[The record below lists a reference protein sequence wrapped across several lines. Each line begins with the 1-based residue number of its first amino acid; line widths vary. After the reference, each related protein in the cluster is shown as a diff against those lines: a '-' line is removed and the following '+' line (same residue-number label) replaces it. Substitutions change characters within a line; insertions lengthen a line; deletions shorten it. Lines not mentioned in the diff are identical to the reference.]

1 MSFRKIFY
9 LMAALV
15 MTFGANDLFAQ
26 EAAPRGT
33 RVRLV
38 SPDSAAW
45 AGIGKTIKVNVLR
58 TKTLAPTLNTVIVA
72 LRADSLAPSGQ
83 ASLTTASF
91 SADSLGLLGSGAG
104 ANRYVDTLTA
114 ANGAGSSVDTFKFTF
129 TVTVGDPEASK
140 VFAQAFIVDGNSAT
154 AVHKLNNLNTTA
166 MSTVTGFTD
175 PVGDKKFVKVDGLRP
190 VNGSIFDSVLVDTAA
205 STANFPGT
213 TSRAFKIGDQVKLK
227 MHVKN
232 FNAATAKFGIYDN
245 AFTHA
250 DSALYSK
257 TFTAAQVVSATNGIR
272 DSFTIT
278 AGQFK
283 INGGAKKNNL
293 RTSVIAFLVDN
304 AGNLSANSSTSASAE
319 GYSQAITYVIDSN
332 APTVTI
338 AHPDSTTDRFTGR
351 VDTSITYR
359 QDGGAVSATTFSL
372 SPLKFKANEGT
383 SQRWAITGT
392 DTAEYNG
399 TSSTADISFVT
410 TDSFSASK
418 TAKGGKEFDL
428 SVVVTDSVG
437 NKTTKSVSKVVHDQI
452 APVVSNLFPQSAS
465 LPEDKINNITRH
477 PVFQISEVADS
488 ISVRFV
494 QAGSSPPD
502 VATQSVSTSK
512 LSTVGSDISVTVNDS
527 LITGSAYSLQVHIY
541 DTARNKTTSRGNVGF
556 TTLDTLTFDKN
567 FQNPTADSFTVSV
580 NEDSVLAGQS
590 MTLTVTAID
599 SKLTRQAGATRKAV
613 TYNKSGVLLSASSG
627 TDAVTTVSFWGLG
640 VTDNGDG
647 TANLDGLNWVIG
659 ERTVWIKSNLT
670 VDALKISVEDTST
683 TIVDGTAT
691 KVVNFNG
698 GKDKLTVDAA
708 DLRKFAV
715 TAWEGDEA
723 ATSVSKGFGVKVIPT
738 DAWGNPS
745 MKIFAGGA
753 LSVSNPPVG
762 ADSLKLLDTRLTK
775 ANSRNVL
782 EGVSVV
788 FSANDGRARVP
799 SGPQTVTA
807 EGATFTVVAPNGTGE
822 GLTISVGTAN
832 VSGDSSGANKQLQA
846 SGSVTVSF
854 VPHGQAPAPPT
865 GGDAP
870 AAPANLVVQDYL
882 GSGGGG
888 DQGFYVMVSF
898 PHSAGATSYRLFRE
912 LSVNT
917 GLGEDGSVVVMAEPM
932 LKWVPWTS
940 ISPDAGGDINRAVV
954 PVTDNKKARWAI
966 SAVNSSGG
974 SAAVAAAVAAKRV
987 FTKESVQQMAQ
998 FFGVDPNR
1006 IVSPEELGEMF
1017 MPSADYIKSII
1028 GDQEN
1033 VIFAALDPD
1042 VSSILGVSSV
1052 PQNIRTNGAKVTASA
1067 RTLAEHAVAAV
1078 DNIAPAAVEA
1088 SADGNE
1094 LSWPVSSDDRTVGYL
1109 NYRGFSIPIAGVTTY
1124 EILNGADEASL
1135 EVIGSVPAGS
1145 HSYDIEGLTG
1155 VVRVDALDLDNRAI
1169 GNVVPV
1175 GGEVAWNPTGPGGVT
1190 LYPVAGPNSST
1201 PFKVDFEDFIA
1212 FAGAFGANEGDE
1224 NYNLTADTNGDG
1236 NVGFPDFIAFAGVF
1250 GLEAVD
1256 APASKPVILL
1266 PGVNENAE
1274 FSLRLGSDRVIVG
1287 ETVSVDVSLANV
1299 QSLVGYGFTVNYDA
1313 SNFEFVDAAP
1323 ADQDLLKSTGGETPV
1338 FFKQSEAG
1346 VVTIAN
1352 AVVNGAEVSGGGD
1365 IVRLTFRVLQE
1376 FKENVRFEI
1385 AEGLVFDPNQL
1396 SNPAVVAGVLQF
1408 TSTPT
1413 EFALLQNFPNP
1424 FNPET
1429 TIGYELAESADVTLQ
1444 VYNVVGQVVRTLVAE
1459 PQTAGRYQIRWNG
1472 MDDRGTPV
1480 SSGIYFYQ
1488 VSAGKFQDVRKLM
1501 LLK

>member
-1 MSFRKIFY
+1 MSFRKIFC

-26 EAAPRGT
+26 EAVPRGT

-58 TKTLAPTLNTVIVA
+58 TKTLAPTYTSVILA

-83 ASLTTASF
+83 TSLTTSSF

-104 ANRYVDTLTA
+104 AARFVDTLTTP
-114 ANGAGSSVDTFKFTF
+114 NGAGSSVDTFKFTF
-129 TVTVGDPEASK
+129 TVTVGDPEATK
-140 VFAQAFIVDGNSAT
+140 VIAQAFIVDGNSAT
-154 AVHKLNNLNTTA
+154 AVNKLNNLNTTA
-166 MSTVTGFTD
+166 MSSVTGFTD

-190 VNGSIFDSVLVDTAA
+190 VNGSVFDSVLVDTAA
-205 STANFPGT
+205 ATTNFAST
-213 TSRAFKIGDQVKLK
+213 TSRAFKIGDQIKLK

-232 FNAATAKFGIYDN
+232 FNAATAKFGIYDE

-250 DSALYSK
+250 DSAMYSK
-257 TFTAAQVVSATNGIR
+257 TFTAAEVVSATNGIR
-272 DSFTIT
+272 DSLTVA

-293 RTSVIAFLVDN
+293 RAKVIAYLVDN
-304 AGNLSANSSTSASAE
+304 AGNLSANSSTATSAE
-319 GYSQAITYVIDSN
+319 GFSQAITYVIDSN

-338 AHPDSTTDRFTGR
+338 AHPDSTTDRFTGQ

-359 QDGGAVSATTFSL
+359 QDNGAVSATTFSL

-383 SQRWAITGT
+383 SVRWAITST
-392 DTAEYNG
+392 DTANYNG
-399 TSSTADISFVT
+399 TSSTADVSFVT

-418 TAKGGKEFDL
+418 GQKGGKEFDL
-428 SVVVTDSVG
+428 SVVVKDSVG
-437 NKTTKSVSKVVHDQI
+437 NKTTKTVSKVVHDQV
-452 APVVSNLFPQSAS
+452 APAVSNLFPQSAS

-502 VATQSVSTSK
+502 LVTQSVSASK
-512 LSTVGSDISVTVNDS
+512 LSTVGQDIALTVNDS
-527 LITGSAYSLQVHIY
+527 LIDDSAYSMQVHIY
-541 DTARNKTTSRGNVGF
+541 DTARNKTTSRGNVNF
-556 TTLDTLTFDKN
+556 TSLDTLTFDKD
-567 FQNPTADSFTVSV
+567 FQNPTADSFTVAV

-599 SKLTRQAGATRKAV
+599 SKLTRQAGSTRKAV

-659 ERTVWIKSNLT
+659 QRTVWIKSDKV
-670 VDALKISVEDTST
+670 VDGLALAVEDTST

-698 GKDKLTVDAA
+698 GKDKLTIDAA

-723 ATSVSKGFGVKVIPT
+723 ATAVSAGFGVKVIPT
-738 DAWGNPS
+738 DAWGNAS

-782 EGVSVV
+782 EGVNVV
-788 FSANDGRARVP
+788 FSANDGRAQVP
-799 SGPQTVTA
+799 SGPQAIMA
-807 EGATFTVVAPNGTGE
+807 EGATFKVVAPNATGE
-822 GLTISVGTAN
+822 GLTITVSTAN

-854 VPHGQAPAPPT
+854 VPRGEAPVQEPS
-865 GGDAP
+865 GDAP
-870 AAPANLVVQDYL
+870 AGPANLVVQDYPD
-882 GSGGGG
+882 

-898 PHSAGATSYRLFRE
+898 PHSAGATSYSLFRE

-917 GLGEDGSVVVMAEPM
+917 GLGEDGSVVVLDEPT

-954 PVTDNKKARWAI
+954 PVTDNQASRWAI
-966 SAVNSSGG
+966 SAVNRSGG
-974 SAAVAAAVAAKRV
+974 SDAVAAKRV

-1033 VIFAALDPD
+1033 VIFAALDPN

-1052 PQNIRTNGAKVTASA
+1052 PQNIRTNGAKEAASA

-1088 SADGNE
+1088 SADGNA
-1094 LSWPVSSDDRTVGYL
+1094 LSWPISSDDRQVGYI
-1109 NYRGFSIPIAGVTTY
+1109 NYRGFAIPIAGVTTY

-1135 EVIGSVPAGS
+1135 ESIGSVPAGS
-1145 HSYDIEGLTG
+1145 HSFDIEGLTG

-1175 GGEVAWNPTGPGGVT
+1175 GGEVAWNPTGPGGKT

-1224 NYNLTADTNGDG
+1224 NYNITADTNGDG

-1256 APASKPVILL
+1256 APAGKPVILP

-1287 ETVSVDVSLANV
+1287 ETASVDVSLANV
-1299 QSLVGYGFTVNYDA
+1299 QSLVGFGFTVNYDA

-1376 FKENVRFEI
+1376 FKENVRFEV

-1396 SNPAVVAGVLQF
+1396 SNPAVVAGVLEF

-1444 VYNVVGQVVRTLVAE
+1444 IYNVVGQVVRTLVAE
-1459 PQTAGRYQIRWNG
+1459 PQSAGRYQVRWNG